1 MDAFIIYLLK
11 SAGLLVFFVTMYALL
26 MQGETFHK
34 LNRFLLIA
42 IVMLS
47 IIVPTINIGIE
58 TPLWKLY
65 TLERNKE
72 EAIATTEF
80 DILFFNGNEDAT
92 ETDAPT
98 KSTITLYECIT
109 IVYLLGVLFFTI
121 RLIIMYMRLIN
132 IIRKGEK
139 ADASPYT
146 NENIDLRIA
155 HKEIKPFS
163 WFNFVMVDKSDM
175 QNGLKE
181 IITHEA
187 AHSRALHSID
197 IILLDTIILLQWF
210 NPMVWL
216 AKKWLKNIHEY
227 EADEAVI
234 KSGINVANYQQLI
247 IKKAVGSSLYSIAN
261 SFNHSSTLKRITMM
275 CKEKSNMW
283 RCAKALYIIP
293 TTAIA
298 AVLFSQPEEAKAT
311 QPENI
316 GEVTNLVPK
325 QQGVD
330 KILTPEEKTST
341 SDIIKADVKIIPD
354 DADKGYMKVAVS
366 VPDSALELD
375 KKPEFPGGY
384 KAMQTYL
391 SKSIRYPK
399 EARENNIQGKVLVKF
414 IVKADGSVDNVEI
427 EKSSKN
433 ELLDTEAIRVVKNMP
448 KWTPG
453 EHEGKAVN
461 TKFTLPIMF
470 KLSIG
475 TKPSTKNNVDS
486 NGHNDNATS
495 KDNVLQKIDKQP
507 EFPGGY
513 KAMQTYLSKSIRY
526 PKEARENN
534 IQGKVLVKFIVKAD
548 GSVDNVEIE
557 KSSKNELLDTEA
569 IRVVKNMPKWTPGEH
584 EGKAV
589 NTKFILPVNFRLS
602 PAAGGQP
609 KKANVRATQT
619 PLMVVD
625 GNLINETNVTAFRTK
640 DIESIN
646 VIQGETA
653 TNIYGERAAAGVIDI
668 KTKVTEAPSPD
679 DVFALTEYM
688 PQFPG
693 GNTAFNKFFTEKIKI
708 ESTVNGERINE
719 ERFALLYFI
728 VEKDGSISNVD
739 IVESKGIKFKE
750 PIIELAKNMP
760 NWEPGKHNGE
770 PVRVRMQEVVRF
782 N

>member
-1 MDAFIIYLLK
+1 MA
-11 SAGLLVFFVTMYALL
+11 
-26 MQGETFHK
+26 QEH
-34 LNRFLLIA
+34 
-42 IVMLS
+42 
-47 IIVPTINIGIE
+47 
-58 TPLWKLY
+58 
-65 TLERNKE
+65 
-72 EAIATTEF
+72 
-80 DILFFNGNEDAT
+80 
-92 ETDAPT
+92 
-98 KSTITLYECIT
+98 
-109 IVYLLGVLFFTI
+109 
-121 RLIIMYMRLIN
+121 
-132 IIRKGEK
+132 
-139 ADASPYT
+139 
-146 NENIDLRIA
+146 
-155 HKEIKPFS
+155 
-163 WFNFVMVDKSDM
+163 
-175 QNGLKE
+175 
-181 IITHEA
+181 
-187 AHSRALHSID
+187 
-197 IILLDTIILLQWF
+197 
-210 NPMVWL
+210 
-216 AKKWLKNIHEY
+216 

-366 VPDSALELD
+366 VPDSALEVD

-399 EARENNIQGKVLVKF
+399 EAQENNIQGKVLVKF

-433 ELLDTEAIRVVKNMP
+433 DLLDAEAIRVVKGMP

-453 EHEGKAVN
+453 EHKGKAVN
-461 TKFTLPIMF
+461 TKFT
-470 KLSIG
+470 
-475 TKPSTKNNVDS
+475 
-486 NGHNDNATS
+486 
-495 KDNVLQKIDKQP
+495 
-507 EFPGGY
+507 
-513 KAMQTYLSKSIRY
+513 
-526 PKEARENN
+526 
-534 IQGKVLVKFIVKAD
+534 
-548 GSVDNVEIE
+548 
-557 KSSKNELLDTEA
+557 
-569 IRVVKNMPKWTPGEH
+569 
-584 EGKAV
+584 
-589 NTKFILPVNFRLS
+589 LPVNFRLS

-609 KKANVRATQT
+609 KKASVRATQT

-668 KTKVTEAPSPD
+668 KTRETEAPSPD

-760 NWEPGKHNGE
+760 KWEPGKHNGE